1 MNLSGEQ
8 RKLSGKNC
16 ENMLDITQH
25 KIKIIKFC
33 MVKWKKQSDMNLPPY
48 IEQTILASKILMFLY
63 KKIKIISV

>member
-33 MVKWKKQSDMNLPPY
+33 MVKWKKQSDMNLPPLHRTNDTG
-48 IEQTILASKILMFLY
+48 E
-63 KKIKIISV
+63 